1 MEQIRGA
8 TTKETWV
15 LVAQLQ
21 RGIPAADY
29 LLDIF
34 LSTELNNAWATYI
47 QRVMAKARHWILG
60 PESPLL
66 QLTL

>member
-8 TTKETWV
+8 TAKEGWV
-15 LVAQLQ
+15 
-21 RGIPAADY
+21 PAADY
-29 LLDIF
+29 LPDIF
-34 LSTELNNAWATYI
+34 LSTASNNAWATYI
-47 QRVMAKARHWILG
+47 QRVTAKARHWILG